1 MNILK
6 FNGINKKICTLVSF
20 IIFISLVGI
29 STLNYIIAQK
39 ELATSNGIILENAIN
54 TTMAEISRN
63 YNYTIGDNSWM
74 SQEEAQANS
83 LSTMKSLQSGSVDAI
98 SSPTSD
104 TDASTSASTEKLIRY
119 NLNLGESGY
128 FFIVDSLGNIIYH
141 PFLEDNIIDL
151 KASDGRYIVQDLIS
165 IAKSGGGTL
174 NYSLDNTISLITDS
188 KTVAA
193 NYFEEWD
200 WVVSAVTYDNE
211 LSKGSSI
218 ILIYNSVGLIIALA
232 VSIFLTIFIT
242 GRITKP
248 IKRIANNLQKVSEG
262 DLTIDKIKIT
272 GKDETLLLGNS
283 LNRLIDS
290 LSNLVRLMIASGDKL
305 KKFGED
311 LYHSSAIVSEATTEV
326 ANGISQIAI
335 ATEDQ
340 YRETMDTVNKVTLL
354 GEDINETANASSKI
368 EAVVQQNIQLK
379 NEGLSSVNNLKEAN
393 KENNDNSIEIEN
405 LVTRVNEQSKD
416 IGEISLIISD
426 IATQTNLLALNASIE
441 ASRAGEHG
449 SGFAVVA
456 EEIRKL
462 ANETASATDDIR
474 HKIEQMQLHSEA
486 AVKFINKNKSG
497 VEKINQSVKQTEYV
511 INKITN
517 GLQLLIEDINVI
529 IERNYEINNKK
540 DEILTIINHV
550 AGTAEDN
557 SASIE
562 EISAM
567 AEEQSM
573 TIEEISNSI
582 SHLNDMANELNSLI
596 NKFSVR

>member
-6 FNGINKKICTLVSF
+6 FNGINKKICTLVSL
-20 IIFISLVGI
+20 IIFISLIGI

-119 NLNLGESGY
+119 NLNLGASGY